1 MYQKVEQLVMLVND
15 ESKKTTELDFFARLM
30 SHEALYRGEPC
41 RKAAASSREVQR
53 EETIKFLKKP
63 N

>member
-1 MYQKVEQLVMLVND
+1 MLVND